1 MMLKKL
7 ATMTL
12 ILSIVA
18 TGCIDEMTVEEIAKH
33 TQEKYETVHD
43 FKATR
48 IATTNVQGAEVT
60 DEIEISIKKP
70 NKFMSEDKKR
80 GVITVSNGEV
90 MWVYDV
96 KKGEATRAPLEGSG
110 DLPDFDYGRF
120 IKELLVDTNATLLGE
135 EKLSGRSCYVIEATP
150 KKGTYITGQKIWI
163 DKKYR
168 LPVRIETGFEGFKS
182 SVEYTNVSFNTGI
195 SDGEFEFSP
204 PAGVRVIKPETKLP
218 NHVSMED
225 AQNNVNFTILN
236 PSYTAGY
243 EFNGATVSKSG
254 SVESISLIYMK
265 GRKRM
270 MITQTTSQEKH
281 LLPDAESVSIGETEG
296 ELTDIFGN
304 KLLRFG
310 YGEINIMITGTISK
324 EELIKV
330 AESMVAQKATTA

>member
-1 MMLKKL
+1 MLKKL
-7 ATMTL
+7 ATITL
-12 ILSIVA
+12 LLSIVA

-43 FKATR
+43 FKATM

-70 NKFMSEDKKR
+70 NKFRSEDKKR

-90 MWVYDV
+90 MWVYNV
-96 KKGEATRAPLEGSG
+96 KKGEATRTPLEGSG
-110 DLPDFDYGRF
+110 DLPDFDYGQF
-120 IKELLVDTNATLLGE
+120 IRELLMDNNATLLGE
-135 EKLSGRSCYVIEATP
+135 EKLSGMSCYVIEVIP
-150 KKGTYITGQKIWI
+150 KKDTYLTGQKIWV
-163 DKKYR
+163 DKKYW
-168 LPVRIETGFEGFKS
+168 LPIRIETGFEGFKS

-204 PAGVRVIKPETKLP
+204 PAGVKIIEPETKLP

-254 SVESISLIYMK
+254 PVESISLIYTK

-281 LLPDAESVSIGETEG
+281 LLPDAESVSIGEAEG
-296 ELTDIFGN
+296 ELTYIFGN
-304 KLLRFG
+304 KLLRFS
-310 YGEINIMITGTISK
+310 YSEINVMITSTISK

>member
-1 MMLKKL
+1 MLKKL
-7 ATMTL
+7 VTIIL

-18 TGCIDEMTVEEIAKH
+18 TGCIDAMTVEEIAKH

-60 DEIEISIKKP
+60 DEMDISIKKP

-110 DLPDFDYGRF
+110 DLLDYGQF
-120 IKELLVDTNATLLGE
+120 IKELLVDTNVTLLGE
-135 EKLSGRSCYVIEATP
+135 EKLSGMSCYVIEVIP
-150 KKGTYITGQKIWI
+150 KKGTCITSQKIWI
-163 DKKYR
+163 DKKYW
-168 LPVRIETGFEGFKS
+168 LPVRIETDFEGFKS
-182 SVEYTNVSFNTGI
+182 SVEYTNISFNTGI

-204 PAGVRVIKPETKLP
+204 PAGVKIIEPETKLP

-225 AQNNVNFTILN
+225 AQNNLNFTILN

-254 SVESISLIYMK
+254 YVESISLVYTK
-265 GRKRM
+265 GRERM
-270 MITQTTSQEKH
+270 MITQTTLQKKH
-281 LLPDAESVSIGETEG
+281 LLPNAESVSIGEAEG
-296 ELTDIFGN
+296 ELTYIIGN
-304 KLLRFG
+304 KLLRFDSNDT
-310 YGEINIMITGTISK
+310 EIMITGTMTK
-324 EELIKV
+324 EDFIKI
-330 AESMVAQKATTA
+330 AESIN